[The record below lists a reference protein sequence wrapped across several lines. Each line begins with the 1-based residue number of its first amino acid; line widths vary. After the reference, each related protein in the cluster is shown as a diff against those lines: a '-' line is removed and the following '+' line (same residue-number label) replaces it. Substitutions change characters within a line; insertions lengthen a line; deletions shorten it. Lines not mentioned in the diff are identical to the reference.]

1 MIMAMEVGIVS
12 SEGSCHT
19 EYLSADEDKNLRR
32 AADVILRGGLVIL
45 PTETVYGI
53 GADALDAG
61 AAEKIYAAKGR
72 PSDNP
77 LIIHLAE
84 PEDAEKYAYTT
95 ELYYKIA
102 NRFMPGPI
110 TFILPKKNCI
120 PDAVTGGLDTVAIRI
135 PVERHAHRLIELAGV
150 PIAAPSANISGRPS
164 PTSAEHCR
172 DDMDGRVDIILDGGV
187 CSFGLESTIVKPNGR
202 GGLKLLRPG
211 AITPDDLRTVC
222 EDVEIDCAVFS
233 KFTGTPEAPGMKYR
247 HYAPD
252 ARVIILD
259 GSDSQV
265 YSFLE
270 DKQDCGILCY
280 SEDKPL
286 LNYRNVSVIGSRYS
300 PAEQAH
306 LLFKCLREFK
316 GVDTIYAR
324 MPSDGGVGLAVYNRL
339 VKAAGYE
346 ILKL

>member
-1 MIMAMEVGIVS
+1 MAMEVGIVT

-19 EYLSADEDKNLRR
+19 EYLSAEDDENLRH
-32 AADVILRGGLVIL
+32 AADVILRGGLVIF

-61 AAEKIYAAKGR
+61 AAGKIYAAKGR

-84 PEDAEKYAYTT
+84 PEDAEKYAYTS
-95 ELYYKIA
+95 ELYYKLA
-102 NRFMPGPI
+102 ERFMPGPI
-110 TFILPKKNCI
+110 TVILPKKDCI
-120 PDAVTGGLDTVAIRI
+120 PDTVTGGLDTVAVRI

-172 DDMDGRVDIILDGGV
+172 HDMDGRVDIILDGGM
-187 CSFGLESTIVKPNGR
+187 CSFGLESTIVKPDGR

-211 AITPDDLRTVC
+211 AVTPDDLRTVC
-222 EDVEIDCAVFS
+222 ADVEIDSAVFS
-233 KFTGTPEAPGMKYR
+233 KFSGTPEAPGMKYR

-259 GSDSQV
+259 GDDRQV

-280 SEDKPL
+280 REDKPL
-286 LNYRNVSVIGSRYS
+286 LGFKNAMVIGSRCS

-306 LLFKCLREFK
+306 LLFKCLREFQ

-324 MPSDGGVGLAVYNRL
+324 MPSGGGIGLAVFNRL
-339 VKAAGYE
+339 VKAAGYD